1 VANDAAA
8 ASSAAALAMAAARGH
23 LHQQLMLL
31 LRVLLVLLLLS
42 LLLMLLLLLSLLL
55 VLGHLSRRGHAGGEA
70 SGRQSGGRRA
80 QVLQLL
86 LSAPRKGGQDIFHLE
101 QLGEV
106 GGSGVEEISKQVVHC
121 SSKCT
126 EGGRRRRNNGG

>member
-1 VANDAAA
+1 
-8 ASSAAALAMAAARGH
+8 MAAARGH

>member
-1 VANDAAA
+1 
-8 ASSAAALAMAAARGH
+8 MAAARGH

-31 LRVLLVLLLLS
+31 LRVLLVLLLS

-86 LSAPRKGGQDIFHLE
+86 LSAHRKGGQDIFHLE

>member
-1 VANDAAA
+1 MANDAAA